1 MVNPFLKDG
10 YLMLHASLNKL
21 PILCADDTAK
31 TRCSSK
37 AIHRIVCE
45 YLAAQGLENDG
56 DWQARFVDCLIDPK
70 YASSARALVAQVA
83 DDIGSIFWT
92 LKGGQEHC
100 ERSDW
105 ASEHWEFWQGIR
117 RFYLAGGLLHG
128 PIGAILT
135 EAVRRNLESR
145 GLSGIELR
153 LTAHPAVIS
162 LIGAAKYAAFL
173 GKDALVFDFG
183 HSYVKRGYVLRE
195 DGNFVVHTCMR
206 KASEWTQWECE
217 SDCVE
222 REAAYAL
229 SDFIERTVLEM
240 LDTVTARGAVCDTA
254 VISIA
259 NYVHEGCFVSRG
271 GYGKLRHVPQPYDRY
286 LSERIAAHTGKP
298 FTVHLLHDGTA
309 GAYGAQ
315 GENWQEEAFVG
326 FGTSLSV
333 GFPCEKMDFP
343 FSYTVVSD

>member
-1 MVNPFLKDG
+1 MG
-10 YLMLHASLNKL
+10 YVSTYNIRSIRTCGR
-21 PILCADDTAK
+21 P
-31 TRCSSK
+31 SS
-37 AIHRIVCE
+37 
-45 YLAAQGLENDG
+45 
-56 DWQARFVDCLIDPK
+56 
-70 YASSARALVAQVA
+70 
-83 DDIGSIFWT
+83 
-92 LKGGQEHC
+92 
-100 ERSDW
+100 
-105 ASEHWEFWQGIR
+105 
-117 RFYLAGGLLHG
+117 
-128 PIGAILT
+128 
-135 EAVRRNLESR
+135 
-145 GLSGIELR
+145 
-153 LTAHPAVIS
+153 
-162 LIGAAKYAAFL
+162 
-173 GKDALVFDFG
+173 G

-217 SDCVE
+217 SDCAE

-240 LDTVTARGAVCDTA
+240 LDAVTARGAVCDTA

-286 LSERIAAHTGKP
+286 LSERIAAHTGRP